1 MNLQNLIPAL
11 FTILLLV
18 IGPIHIYFD
27 FIASL
32 KFNSF
37 TGVEKKNIYFRLVGS
52 RRLPFL
58 LFTEEYREFLK
69 NGSKEVIEMMKYY
82 IRAYFFTLIPVLISI
97 LVLAIYLVFF
107 Q

>member
-11 FTILLLV
+11 FTIFLLV
-18 IGPIHIYFD
+18 IGPIHLYYDI
-27 FIASL
+27 IASF

-37 TGVEKKNIYFRLVGS
+37 TGVKNKNIYFRLVGS

-69 NGSKEVIEMMKYY
+69 NGSKEEIEMMKYY

-97 LVLAIYLVFF
+97 LVLVIYLVFL